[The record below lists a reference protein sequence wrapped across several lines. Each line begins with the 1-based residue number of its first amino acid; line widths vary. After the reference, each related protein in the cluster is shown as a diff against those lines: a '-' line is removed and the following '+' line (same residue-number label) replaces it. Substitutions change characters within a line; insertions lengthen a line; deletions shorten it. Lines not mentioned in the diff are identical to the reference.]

1 MSNVRIES
9 GFRVPYPRYREF
21 PAQLR
26 KTLPAVHSEYAKTKV
41 LELRDTLVDMSAES
55 APGFLGAIEPR
66 GYAASNFVRYRMAK
80 GDVQDTEFAIS
91 VLADV
96 GPYFMHPH
104 QRWSS
109 YDLTIRIDLWMVET
123 AQVGPDSEYV
133 YGRVVTS
140 NSDVFPAV
148 LGIEGVEEFSFY
160 DKDDASSEW
169 TARADIWATVSEDS
183 RVQWDFIP
191 DDIWLHEAVRD

>member
-9 GFRVPYPRYREF
+9 GFRVPYARYRDF

-26 KTLPAVHSEYAKTKV
+26 ETLPVVHAEYAKTKV
-41 LELRDTLVDMSAES
+41 LELRDTLASMRAES
-55 APGFLGAIEPR
+55 APGFLRVIEPR
-66 GYAASNFVRYRMAK
+66 GYVASNFVRHRMEE
-80 GDVQDTEFAIS
+80 GDAQDTEFAVS
-91 VLADV
+91 ALADF

-109 YDLTIRIDLWMVET
+109 YDLTIRIDIWMV
-123 AQVGPDSEYV
+123 QDGPGSEYV
-133 YGRVVTS
+133 YGRVVAS

-148 LGIEGVEEFSFY
+148 LGIEGVEEFSYY
-160 DKDDASSEW
+160 DKDNASVEW
-169 TARADIWATVSEDS
+169 MARAGVWGSVSEDS

-191 DDIWLHEAVRD
+191 DNIWLHEVVEN